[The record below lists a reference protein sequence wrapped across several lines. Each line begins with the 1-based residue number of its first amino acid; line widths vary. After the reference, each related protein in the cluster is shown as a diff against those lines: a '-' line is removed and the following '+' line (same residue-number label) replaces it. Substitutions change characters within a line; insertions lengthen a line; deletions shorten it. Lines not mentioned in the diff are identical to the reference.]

1 MLSQYTL
8 TFQTECPTP
17 RQEWAYPLYAS
28 LLERLPASVGIRQH
42 DGERTGVSQFVRCV
56 GDGRLVWQVSLLGEE
71 AEEIFAPILEEMDC
85 CTLRREHATLRL
97 RQRRVLRI
105 SAVEELLSRPYP
117 ARRQLRFVTPTAFK
131 SRKAYDVL
139 PTPERI
145 MQSLI
150 RRWNVCIP
158 QCPIEDEDGE
168 GTAMLARDLRCC
180 GLQLRDCG
188 YSLKGQVI
196 PGTVGTM
203 TLENRHSGFTAQL
216 AHGLLTFAAF
226 SGVGIKTTLGM
237 GGVLE

>member
-28 LLERLPASVGIRQH
+28 LLERLPASVGVRQH

-97 RQRRVLRI
+97 QQRRVLRI

-117 ARRQLRFVTPTAFK
+117 ARRLLAPGAAVQHAGGIRGLPDTQSGRNLPPALPAEPEQRPALLPQRAAGGAGAAGRHHPGEAPAAPPLRGTPG
-131 SRKAYDVL
+131 RHQ
-139 PTPERI
+139 PE
-145 MQSLI
+145 QHPHG
-150 RRWNVCIP
+150 VP
-158 QCPIEDEDGE
+158 Q
-168 GTAMLARDLRCC
+168 
-180 GLQLRDCG
+180 
-188 YSLKGQVI
+188 
-196 PGTVGTM
+196 
-203 TLENRHSGFTAQL
+203 
-216 AHGLLTFAAF
+216 
-226 SGVGIKTTLGM
+226 
-237 GGVLE
+237 